1 MLSDWYRCEWPSKPG
16 IPSEEP
22 ECCSRERSK
31 FFPFPT
37 WKEKHVEAEDGRCA
51 TALLS
56 LRLVPV

>member
-1 MLSDWYRCEWPSKPG
+1 MLSDWYRCGWPSMPD
-16 IPSEEP
+16 IPFEEP
-22 ECCSRERSK
+22 AGCSGESR

-37 WKEKHVEAEDGRCA
+37 WKEKHVEAENQLCA